1 MGENNTS
8 LKKKTT
14 PKVSIGIPVQN
25 GENFLEEAI
34 KSILNQTF
42 SDLELI
48 ISDNASTDKT
58 PDICRKYAKRDK
70 RIRYVRNEENIGAS
84 ENFNNLF
91 KFSKGEYYLSV
102 SHDDYFHPDFLKKS
116 VDILDNNKSIHL
128 VHSKTMAVNEKG
140 IPIQDYSS
148 DLDLDSESPSKRLY
162 NSICVS
168 HPIMEIFGLIR
179 SSTLRKTTLMGKYTS
194 ADRILLAEIAL
205 LGKCH
210 IIQEYLF
217 YNRLH
222 KKQHYNIYP
231 TRQERAVWWDPNLK
245 NVKTFPHW
253 RLLLELYRSIKNSPI
268 KGKEKRQCYFILIIW
283 IKKHIGYLIRNL
295 FLRDRNWKT

>member
-8 LKKKTT
+8 LKKTT

-91 KFSKGEYYLSV
+91 KFSKGEYYLSI

-116 VDILDNNKSIHL
+116 VEILDNDKSIHL

-162 NSICVS
+162 NSICIS

-222 KKQHYNIYP
+222 KKQHYKIYP

-253 RLLLELYRSIKNSPI
+253 RLLLELYRAIKNSPVN
-268 KGKEKRQCYFILIIW
+268 GKEKRQCYFILIIW
-283 IKKHIGYLIRNL
+283 IKKHMGYLIRNL
-295 FLRDRNWKT
+295 FLLDRNWKT